1 MMDALIE
8 SKKPKSVIF
17 AEMSLWFVKWLS
29 GFLVGFVISCFGMAV
44 WGYGIFSF
52 VFVVVAI
59 QAMFWKL
66 FHHSSLLTI
75 LIVDAVMVF
84 LALLV
89 RFYILVAPGL

>member
-1 MMDALIE
+1 MDSLIE

-29 GFLVGFVISCFGMAV
+29 GFLVGFIISCFGMAL
-44 WGYGIFSF
+44 WGYGVFSF
-52 VFVVVAI
+52 VFVLVAVQSI
-59 QAMFWKL
+59 FWKM
-66 FHHSSLLTI
+66 FHQSSLLTI
-75 LIVDAVMVF
+75 LILDAILVF